1 MAFMPDVMVFDFDGV
16 ILESADIKTR
26 AFRELFAAH
35 PDRVDAIVA
44 YHEANAGISRF
55 VKFRHIHAHLLGRPL
70 GLEEERALGERFAD
84 LVVEEVIRCP
94 FVPGA
99 LEMLKAYVKKCPL
112 FLASGTPEGELHRL
126 VEARNLNAFFRR
138 IYGAPK
144 EKPAI
149 LEDILAMTNT
159 PRDSLLFVGD
169 GRSDYEAAKA
179 AGVGF
184 IGRARPGRPHPFEG
198 LNVPLV
204 ADLFELD
211 RYLAGHAGSP
221 GA

>member
-1 MAFMPDVMVFDFDGV
+1 MAGMQDVMVLDFDGV
-16 ILESADIKTR
+16 ILESADIKTQ
-26 AFRELFAAH
+26 AFRELFSAY
-35 PDRVDAIVA
+35 PDKVDAIVA
-44 YHEANAGISRF
+44 YHETNAGISRF

-70 GLEEERALGERFAD
+70 GADEERALGERFAD
-84 LVVEEVIRCP
+84 LVVEEVIRCA

-99 LEMLKAYVKKCPL
+99 SELLKTYVKKCPL

-149 LEDILAMTNT
+149 LEDILTMTNT
-159 PRDSLLFVGD
+159 PRASLLFVGD

-198 LNVPLV
+198 LGVPVV
-204 ADLFELD
+204 ADLFELAA
-211 RYLAGHAGSP
+211 YLAERAGSRN
-221 GA
+221 